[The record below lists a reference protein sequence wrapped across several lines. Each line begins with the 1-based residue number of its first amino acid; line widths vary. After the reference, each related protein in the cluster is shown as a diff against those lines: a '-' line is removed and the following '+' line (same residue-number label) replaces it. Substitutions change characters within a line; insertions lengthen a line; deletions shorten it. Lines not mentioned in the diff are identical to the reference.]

1 MTWLTDFQS
10 TIGVTGQIIGIWI
23 AVGLT
28 LAMLSFLY
36 RDNPFFKFAEHL
48 YLGISNGYYI
58 VYVWQNVVKPE
69 LFGRIMPRVI
79 FNATAQPELYAQDPK
94 YYYIIPGLL
103 GLFLLMRMIPA
114 TSWWSRW
121 SLAFYIGWGSGVAI
135 PKYLTEYILAQAIST
150 FSPLMGP
157 VSGVIAGSAAA
168 AAATG
173 QQAPF
178 SAYINNWLLFLGVL
192 AALVYFFFSVEHKG
206 TIGTISKIGI
216 WTLMLAFGASFGS
229 TVMARVSLFIGRA
242 RFLIEDGGS
251 KMYGYPFWIQL
262 ALIVLIASI
271 VLSINAMT
279 RGTPKP
285 KQA

>member
-1 MTWLTDFQS
+1 MTWLTDWQG
-10 TIGVTGQIIGIWI
+10 TIGEFGQIIGIWI

-36 RDNPFFKFAEHL
+36 KDNPFFKFAEHL

-69 LFGRIMPRVI
+69 LLGRIMPKLI
-79 FNATAQPELYAQDPK
+79 FNAAEQPELYAQHPK

-103 GLFLLMRMIPA
+103 GLFLLMRLIPA

-135 PKYLTEYILAQAIST
+135 PKYLTEYILAQAIAT
-150 FSPLMGP
+150 FSPLFGP
-157 VSGVIAGSAAA
+157 VAGVIAGSAAA
-168 AAATG
+168 SAATG
-173 QQAPF
+173 NAIPF
-178 SAYINNWLLFLGVL
+178 TSYVNNWLLFAGVL
-192 AALVYFFFSVEHKG
+192 SALVYFFFSVEHKG

-242 RFLIEDGGS
+242 RFLVQEGS
-251 KMYGYPFWIQL
+251 SEAFGYAFPIQL
-262 ALIVLIASI
+262 GLIIVIAVVALLLQRNGRAGQR
-271 VLSINAMT
+271 T
-279 RGTPKP
+279 
-285 KQA
+285 